1 MLERLTKS
9 YQSMDHGVGKPTPS
23 LTAPEL
29 TYLLILMGDT
39 ERGTI
44 IRPGAFTGQDALALR
59 EKLLLMLPVNDGE
72 G

>member
-1 MLERLTKS
+1 MT
-9 YQSMDHGVGKPTPS
+9 

-59 EKLLLMLPVNDGE
+59 EKLVLMLPVNDG
-72 G
+72 GG

>member
-1 MLERLTKS
+1 MSGLSALEI
-9 YQSMDHGVGKPTPS
+9 
-23 LTAPEL
+23 

-59 EKLLLMLPVNDGE
+59 EKLERMMCE
-72 G
+72 GVTSA

>member
-1 MLERLTKS
+1 MTLTS
-9 YQSMDHGVGKPTPS
+9 
-23 LTAPEL
+23 PEL

-39 ERGTI
+39 ESGTI

-59 EKLLLMLPVNDGE
+59 EKLVLMLPVNDGE

>member
-1 MLERLTKS
+1 MTLT
-9 YQSMDHGVGKPTPS
+9 T
-23 LTAPEL
+23 PEL

-59 EKLLLMLPVNDGE
+59 EKLERMIPANVE
-72 G
+72 PS